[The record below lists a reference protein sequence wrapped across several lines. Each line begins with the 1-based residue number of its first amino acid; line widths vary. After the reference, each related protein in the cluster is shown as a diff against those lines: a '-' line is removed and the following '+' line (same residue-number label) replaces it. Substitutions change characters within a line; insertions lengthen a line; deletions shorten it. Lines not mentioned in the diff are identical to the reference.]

1 MPNVTEITTLPPQG
15 QHRAFTLKQGLLE
28 RQHELRND
36 VHNRRLQDDQAQALL
51 QTQSETLVRTDAAL
65 ARLDAGGY
73 GLCAECAREI
83 ATRRLV
89 ALPFAERCQACEE
102 KGEESQGD
110 AHQLAD
116 DGGHLL
122 QFPEIAKA

>member
-1 MPNVTEITTLPPQG
+1 MPNVTQITTLPPQG
-15 QHRAFTLKQGLLE
+15 QYRAFTLKQGLLE

-36 VHNRRLQDDQAQALL
+36 VHNRRLEEDQAQALL
-51 QTQSETLVRTDAAL
+51 RTQSETLVGIDAAL

-73 GLCAECAREI
+73 GLCVACEREI
-83 ATRRLV
+83 VTRRLL

-102 KGEESQGD
+102 KAKESQGD

-116 DGGHLL
+116 GGGRLL
-122 QFPEIAKA
+122 RFPEMAKA